1 MRHCDEQLLERFLLD
16 SSKLDDVVRGDIQ
29 SHLEVCAVCAGTLEF
44 LRSFYEEYRS
54 TGDLATKGIDRLMV
68 GLFPSGYI
76 IPLHPFL
83 YTPGPQ
89 QPDDRYTTVLAAMT
103 DEKGG
108 QRFHTVATLTSE
120 SQGTVVR
127 MVYDRSEESF
137 KLYVHSDDPQKREY
151 AIISVPEIGADFVT
165 DKKGQVTFRTA
176 DKSLQ
181 RGLGSLSGVLL
192 TVVTTLSVAAADF
205 KQAQPSDD
213 LAVTQTDGKHSVRL
227 TYNNGLLNVAVQSR
241 DHHLPITR
249 VLVQLSEDRALLVA
263 LKDGTGG
270 CGLDDL
276 PPRLTLRLYY

>member
-1 MRHCDEQLLERFLLD
+1 MKHCDEQLLERFLLD
-16 SSKLDDVVRGDIQ
+16 SNRLDDTVRRDIQ
-29 SHLEVCAVCAGTLEF
+29 SHLEACPVCAGTLEF

-54 TGDLATKGIDRLMV
+54 TRDVTSKGIDRLMPL
-68 GLFPSGYI
+68 LFPSDNI
-76 IPLHPFL
+76 IPLHPFH
-83 YTPGPQ
+83 YTPGPRQ
-89 QPDDRYTTVLAAMT
+89 DDRYTTVLAAMT
-103 DEKGG
+103 NEKGG

-151 AIISVPEIGADFVT
+151 AIISVPEIGTDFVT

-181 RGLGSLSGVLL
+181 LGPGSLSGVLL
-192 TVVTTLSVAAADF
+192 TVVTTLSVAATDF
-205 KQAQPSDD
+205 KQAQPSDE

-227 TYNNGLLNVAVQSR
+227 TYNNGLLNVAVQSQ
-241 DHHLPITR
+241 DNHLPITR
-249 VLVQLSEDRALLVA
+249 LLVQPSEDRALLVA
-263 LKDGTGG
+263 LKDGAGG
-270 CGLDDL
+270 CNLDDL